1 MKEIND
7 LAPNWRYRRVV
18 VFGSVIFFAVIIG
31 VLVGLATW
39 TALVG
44 SFGLYY
50 AIFAITTELLAFA
63 ALVMVIGSYV
73 FGSAFQSNKFLDF
86 VKEVAPDLKKEE

>member
-1 MKEIND
+1 
-7 LAPNWRYRRVV
+7 
-18 VFGSVIFFAVIIG
+18 
-31 VLVGLATW
+31 LATW